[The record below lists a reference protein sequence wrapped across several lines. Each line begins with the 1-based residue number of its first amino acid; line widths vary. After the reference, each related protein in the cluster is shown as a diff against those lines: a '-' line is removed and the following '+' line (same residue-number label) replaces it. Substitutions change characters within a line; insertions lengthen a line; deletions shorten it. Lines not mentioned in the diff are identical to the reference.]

1 VEKRAE
7 IVYGIMVRRG
17 IVIEEYEDIMKAP
30 ADSPLPDTGAPRV
43 PGQTSGTVDVAD
55 KKDGAPDRQQ
65 AAAAPETKEAP
76 PPQAAEKAGEKAGA
90 LLPASKEGR

>member
-30 ADSPLPDTGAPRV
+30 PDGPPDTGAPRP
-43 PGQTSGTVDVAD
+43 PGMTSGAVDIAD
-55 KKDGAPDRQQ
+55 RKDGAPDRQQ
-65 AAAAPETKEAP
+65 AAAAPETKEAS
-76 PPQAAEKAGEKAGA
+76 PPQASEKAGEKAEA